1 MTSVKNNN
9 AVDVMKFICAILVV
23 IIHAP
28 PLLSY
33 NEIANFI
40 LVEIIARIAVPFFFV
55 CAGYFFFNKINLKNG
70 KVEMNISRLKNYIL
84 HLINLYIF
92 WTLFYLIWWI
102 PLWYHSGF
110 LTLANIKGYVLSIF
124 LTGSYFHMWYIVSLI
139 YGMIFSFLL
148 LRYIRVKLVIAIAV
162 IFNLIGTFVY
172 SYSWIIS
179 ENILVDL
186 FINLYD
192 LFGSISV
199 GLFRA
204 FPYLMMGLFFS
215 KYRVKITNSLS
226 VILSG
231 ICILLLCLEVWLLKT
246 SGDTSKFSYVLLTG
260 VNVFFI
266 FNTVSKIKLKFNT
279 YYPLLRKMSSIIY
292 FVHPMFININGLIL
306 SHYFDKENSAILFF
320 SVLGCTVLFSAGFI
334 KLSQSKYYYRLK
346 SVY

>member
-33 NEIANFI
+33 NETANFI

-70 KVEMNISRLKNYIL
+70 KIEMNISSLKKYIL

-92 WTLFYLIWWI
+92 WTLFYLIWWV
-102 PLWYHSGF
+102 PFWYYDGF
-110 LTLANIKGYVLSIF
+110 LTLANFKGYVLSIF
-124 LTGSYFHMWYIVSLI
+124 ITGSYYHMWYIVSLI
-139 YGMIFSFLL
+139 YGMIFSFLI
-148 LRYIRVKLVIAIAV
+148 LRYVRVKLVIGIAV
-162 IFNLIGTFVY
+162 IFYLIGTFVY

-179 ENILVDL
+179 GNILINL
-186 FINLYD
+186 FIKLYG
-192 LFGSISV
+192 LFSSISV

-204 FPYLMMGLFFS
+204 FPYIMMGFFFS
-215 KYRVKITNSLS
+215 KFRVKVNTPLS
-226 VILSG
+226 IIIGG
-231 ICILLLCLEVWLLKT
+231 ICLLLLGVEVGMLKT
-246 SGDTSKFSYVLLTG
+246 SGNTSKFSYVLLTG

-266 FNTVSKIKLKFNT
+266 FNTVSKIKIKYKTF
-279 YYPLLRKMSSIIY
+279 YPLLRKMSSIIY

-306 SHYFDKENSAILFF
+306 SHYFGKANPAILFL
-320 SVLGCTVLFSAGFI
+320 SVLGCSILFSVGFI